1 MVRAV
6 GKIMNHEAAL
16 IETLAISLAFAFV
29 GGFLAAKLRDGAA
42 WFVAWLKIP
51 GDRRS

>member
-1 MVRAV
+1 MFQVARS
-6 GKIMNHEAAL
+6 L
-16 IETLAISLAFAFV
+16 RISFGSLN
-29 GGFLAAKLRDGAA
+29 FLAAKLRDGAA